1 MSIEKRNGKY
11 YSRFKIHGKQK
22 HILCHGA
29 RTEKEARAIE
39 DAEKYKLRQQM
50 AGLLSSCEN
59 VRFSVLLKIYEKHA
73 QIHKARSKGEKAI
86 INHIRTFFKD
96 MKANDIKPATVQ
108 SFMDALLLKGL
119 SPATVNKH
127 RGSLCTL
134 FNLGI
139 DNNKCEKNPV
149 LKVSRLRVNNTR
161 TRVLDSQEEIE
172 LYKILNTPKYK
183 HIKRLMTLALN
194 TGMRKSEILNL
205 KWDDISPDFSL
216 LIVLNSKS
224 GKSREIP
231 INNKLKLSLKTLYKV
246 KGNNDFV
253 FTNPATGEQYQ
264 DIKRSL
270 NTVFKKADL
279 KDFTLHCCRHT
290 FATRLLDKGVEIRTV
305 QELLGHSDIRM
316 TERYT
321 HTNKD
326 KKFAAVNLL

>member
-108 SFMDALLLKGL
+108 SFMDALLLNGL

-139 DNNKCEKNPV
+139 DNNKCEKNADIP
-149 LKVSRLRVNNTR
+149 
-161 TRVLDSQEEIE
+161 
-172 LYKILNTPKYK
+172 LNKC
-183 HIKRLMTLALN
+183 HIC
-194 TGMRKSEILNL
+194 
-205 KWDDISPDFSL
+205 
-216 LIVLNSKS
+216 
-224 GKSREIP
+224 
-231 INNKLKLSLKTLYKV
+231 Y
-246 KGNNDFV
+246 
-253 FTNPATGEQYQ
+253 
-264 DIKRSL
+264 
-270 NTVFKKADL
+270 
-279 KDFTLHCCRHT
+279 
-290 FATRLLDKGVEIRTV
+290 IRTKT
-305 QELLGHSDIRM
+305 EESCR
-316 TERYT
+316 TERC
-321 HTNKD
+321 KG
-326 KKFAAVNLL
+326 